1 MQSLIKRFSANIS
14 VYEKTVLFSLSYLL
28 GTIFNHYF
36 LFVNYRKRPTIKQCL
51 AHPWLATEEE
61 PPSPSPLMLKIP
73 TPDLSEPVHKSSH
86 GHGSGS
92 SGSLG
97 VGHHGPSGSRRY
109 VQFRSPV
116 MMIL

>member
-1 MQSLIKRFSANIS
+1 MKKQF
-14 VYEKTVLFSLSYLL
+14 LFSPSYFF
-28 GTIFNHYF
+28 GTIFNHHF

-109 VQFRSPV
+109 VQFRSPS
-116 MMIL
+116 